1 MPDIVMTIIDIV
13 TIVLAVVGAVLG
25 FILNAMTNKKG
36 DPDSEN
42 QKETLNHY
50 SDNK

>member
-1 MPDIVMTIIDIV
+1 MPDIVMTIIDIA
-13 TIVLAVVGAVLG
+13 IIVGAVLG
-25 FILNAMTNKKG
+25 FILNALTNKKG

-42 QKETLNHY
+42 QKEILNHD

>member
-1 MPDIVMTIIDIV
+1 MPDIVMTIIDIAI
-13 TIVLAVVGAVLG
+13 IVLAVVGAVLG
-25 FILNAMTNKKG
+25 FILNALTNKKG

-42 QKETLNHY
+42 QKEILNHD